1 MRSVP
6 ARFVALAAIALIFS
20 AAPQAGF
27 GQVIPKPR
35 PAITDGKVDSK
46 PPKKAAK
53 TEKTE
58 KTEVAKVDHGS
69 VYLLRGL
76 ANIFSLG
83 MNTLGEEL
91 EKRGVD
97 TVVTNHS
104 YGFSIVDKLA
114 KQYEADKS
122 ILPIILIGHSL
133 GGNKTL
139 AMAAKL
145 AEKNIP
151 VRLVVIFDA
160 TRAQPVPVNVQEV
173 LNLVKPGSVGVK
185 VAGAP
190 GYAGVIENQEVS
202 GPGIGH
208 ISIDKSKKLHAE
220 VIEKVLAVLAEDPAK
235 KKAPKK
241 KPVIEQPVATL
252 PDAKAPETT
261 PPEEKK
267 PEVTETKAPEA
278 TETKPPEATETKAT
292 ETAKPPESTEA
303 KAPEA
308 TDTKAPETTGTTAS
322 EPAKTE
328 AAKTETPVVIPEA
341 KPATTPAAPVAT
353 N

>member
-1 MRSVP
+1 MRAVP
-6 ARFVALAAIALIFS
+6 VRFVALAAVAFALS
-20 AAPQAGF
+20 AVPDTGY

-35 PAITDGKVDSK
+35 PAITESKADGKVR
-46 PPKKAAK
+46 PKVEKAK
-53 TEKTE
+53 KL
-58 KTEVAKVDHGS
+58 DHGS

-104 YGFSIVDKLA
+104 HVLTIVEKLA
-114 KQYEADKS
+114 KQYETDKS

-139 AMAAKL
+139 SMAAKL

-160 TRAQPVPVNVQEV
+160 TRAPPVPLNVQEV

-208 ISIDKSKKLHAE
+208 ISIDKSKQLHAE
-220 VIEKVLAVLAEDPAK
+220 VIEKVLAVLSEDQAPK

-241 KPVIEQPVATL
+241 KPGIEQPVARAPETPL
-252 PDAKAPETT
+252 PETATPEAKTPEITETKTPEAEAKTPEATEAKAPETEAKT
-261 PPEEKK
+261 
-267 PEVTETKAPEA
+267 PEVTETKAPE
-278 TETKPPEATETKAT
+278 TETKTPEV
-292 ETAKPPESTEA
+292 TEA

-308 TDTKAPETTGTTAS
+308 VP
-322 EPAKTE
+322 
-328 AAKTETPVVIPEA
+328 PVVVPEA
-341 KPATTPAAPVAT
+341 KPSAGIPATVA

>member
-6 ARFVALAAIALIFS
+6 ARFVALAAIAFILS
-20 AAPQAGF
+20 AAPEAGF

-35 PAITDGKVDSK
+35 PAVTEGKIDSK
-46 PPKKAAK
+46 PQKKTTK
-53 TEKTE
+53 TDK
-58 KTEVAKVDHGS
+58 VAKADRGT

-104 YGFSIVDKLA
+104 HGFSIVDKLA
-114 KQYEADKS
+114 KQYETDKS

-139 AMAAKL
+139 SMAAKL

-160 TRAQPVPVNVQEV
+160 TRAPPVPLNVQEV

-220 VIEKVLAVLAEDPAK
+220 VIEKVLAVLSEKPTPR
-235 KKAPKK
+235 KAPKK
-241 KPVIEQPVATL
+241 KPIVEQPVANL
-252 PDAKAPETT
+252 PEAKPPETT
-261 PPEEKK
+261 PPEAKK
-267 PEVTETKAPEA
+267 PKVTETKTPEVTETKTPESTESKAPET
-278 TETKPPEATETKAT
+278 TETKPPE
-292 ETAKPPESTEA
+292 PTEA
-303 KAPEA
+303 KAPEVTEA
-308 TDTKAPETTGTTAS
+308 KAPEVT
-322 EPAKTE
+322 EPKTP
-328 AAKTETPVVIPEA
+328 AATPVVVPAA
-341 KPATTPAAPVAT
+341 KAAETPAAPVAT

>member
-1 MRSVP
+1 MRAMPV
-6 ARFVALAAIALIFS
+6 RLVALAAVVFALSFVPDS
-20 AAPQAGF
+20 GF
-27 GQVIPKPR
+27 GQSSPPVIPKPR
-35 PAITDGKVDSK
+35 PAVSETKADIKTQ
-46 PPKKAAK
+46 KKAETAAK
-53 TEKTE
+53 I
-58 KTEVAKVDHGS
+58 DHGS

-104 YGFSIVDKLA
+104 HGLTIVDKLA
-114 KQYEADKS
+114 KQYETDKS

-139 AMAAKL
+139 AMAEKL

-160 TRAQPVPVNVQEV
+160 TRAPPVPLNVQEV

-208 ISIDKSKKLHAE
+208 ISIDKSKELHAE
-220 VIEKVLAVLAEDPAK
+220 VIEKVLAVLSEDLTPK

-241 KPVIEQPVATL
+241 KPLIEQPVAE
-252 PDAKAPETT
+252 APAT
-261 PPEEKK
+261 PPA
-267 PEVTETKAPEA
+267 ETV
-278 TETKPPEATETKAT
+278 
-292 ETAKPPESTEA
+292 TEA

-308 TDTKAPETTGTTAS
+308 TATTPPATEAKAPEVTSTP
-322 EPAKTE
+322 PAAAETKTPEVTE
-328 AAKTETPVVIPEA
+328 AMAPETPPAATPPLLPEA
-341 KPATTPAAPVAT
+341 TPPEAPATVA

>member
-1 MRSVP
+1 MPVKL
-6 ARFVALAAIALIFS
+6 VALAAVAFALSF
-20 AAPQAGF
+20 APEAGF
-27 GQVIPKPR
+27 GQSSPPVIPKPR
-35 PAITDGKVDSK
+35 PAITESKPDSK
-46 PPKKAAK
+46 PQKTTKAE
-53 TEKTE
+53 T
-58 KTEVAKVDHGS
+58 VAKADHGS

-104 YGFSIVDKLA
+104 HGLTIVDKLA
-114 KQYEADKS
+114 KQYETDKS
-122 ILPIILIGHSL
+122 VLPIILIGHSL

-139 AMAAKL
+139 SMAEKL

-160 TRAQPVPVNVQEV
+160 TRAPPVPLNVQEV

-185 VAGAP
+185 VAGVP

-208 ISIDKSKKLHAE
+208 ISIDKSKQLHAE
-220 VIEKVLAVLAEDPAK
+220 VIEKILAVLSEDPTPK

-241 KPVIEQPVATL
+241 KPVIEQPVA
-252 PDAKAPETT
+252 KAPETP
-261 PPEEKK
+261 PPETVSPEATT
-267 PEVTETKAPEA
+267 PEVTETKTPE
-278 TETKPPEATETKAT
+278 
-292 ETAKPPESTEA
+292 TEA
-303 KAPEA
+303 KTPEVTA
-308 TDTKAPETTGTTAS
+308 TTPPET
-322 EPAKTE
+322 EAKTPE
-328 AAKTETPVVIPEA
+328 VTATTPPGTEAKTPEVTEANAPGAVPAATPPVIPEV
-341 KPATTPAAPVAT
+341 KPAETPATVA

>member
-1 MRSVP
+1 MRAMPV
-6 ARFVALAAIALIFS
+6 RVVALAAIAFAL
-20 AAPQAGF
+20 AVLPEAGF
-27 GQVIPKPR
+27 GQASPPVIPKPR
-35 PAITDGKVDSK
+35 PAVTETKADSK
-46 PPKKAAK
+46 LQKKVENPAK
-53 TEKTE
+53 S
-58 KTEVAKVDHGS
+58 DHGT

-83 MNTLGEEL
+83 MNTLAKEL

-97 TVVTNHS
+97 TVVTNHA
-104 YGFSIVDKLA
+104 YGLAIVDKLA
-114 KQYEADKS
+114 KQYQTDKS
-122 ILPIILIGHSL
+122 VLPIILIGHSL

-139 AMAAKL
+139 SMAEKL

-160 TRAQPVPVNVQEV
+160 TRAPPVPLNVQEV

-208 ISIDKSKKLHAE
+208 ISIDKSKVLHAE
-220 VIEKVLAVLAEDPAK
+220 VIEKVLAVLSEDQAPK

-241 KPVIEQPVATL
+241 KAPTELPVATT
-252 PDAKAPETT
+252 PETPPVATAVPEAKSPEITATT
-261 PPEEKK
+261 PPETEAKT
-267 PEVTETKAPEA
+267 PDVTGTTPPG
-278 TETKPPEATETKAT
+278 TVVKPPDV
-292 ETAKPPESTEA
+292 TEA

-308 TDTKAPETTGTTAS
+308 V
-322 EPAKTE
+322 
-328 AAKTETPVVIPEA
+328 TPPVIPKA
-341 KPATTPAAPVAT
+341 KPAETPATVAH
-353 N
+353 

>member
-1 MRSVP
+1 MRAMPVKL
-6 ARFVALAAIALIFS
+6 VALAAVAFALS
-20 AAPQAGF
+20 LAPEAGF
-27 GQVIPKPR
+27 GQASPPVIPKPR
-35 PAITDGKVDSK
+35 PAITETKADAK
-46 PPKKAAK
+46 PQKATKAE
-53 TEKTE
+53 T
-58 KTEVAKVDHGS
+58 VAKIDRGS

-104 YGFSIVDKLA
+104 HGLTIVDKLA
-114 KQYEADKS
+114 KQYETDKS
-122 ILPIILIGHSL
+122 VLPIILIGHSL

-139 AMAAKL
+139 SMAEKL

-160 TRAQPVPVNVQEV
+160 TRAPPVPLNVQEV

-185 VAGAP
+185 VAGVP

-208 ISIDKSKKLHAE
+208 ISIDKSKQLHAE
-220 VIEKVLAVLAEDPAK
+220 VIEKVLAVLSEDVAPK

-241 KPVIEQPVATL
+241 KPVIEQPVAT
-252 PDAKAPETT
+252 APET
-261 PPEEKK
+261 PPETVSPEAKT
-267 PEVTETKAPEA
+267 PEVTETKTPETEAKTPEVTA
-278 TETKPPEATETKAT
+278 TTPVE
-292 ETAKPPESTEA
+292 TEA
-303 KAPEA
+303 KAPEVTGA
-308 TDTKAPETTGTTAS
+308 TPPATESKTPEVTEAKVPEAAPAATPPVMP
-322 EPAKTE
+322 PAKP
-328 AAKTETPVVIPEA
+328 TETP
-341 KPATTPAAPVAT
+341 ATAT

>member
-1 MRSVP
+1 MPVKL
-6 ARFVALAAIALIFS
+6 VALAAVAFALSF
-20 AAPQAGF
+20 APEAGF
-27 GQVIPKPR
+27 GQSSPPVIPKPR
-35 PAITDGKVDSK
+35 PAITETKADSK
-46 PPKKAAK
+46 PPKTTKTTKAE
-53 TEKTE
+53 T
-58 KTEVAKVDHGS
+58 VAKADHGS

-83 MNTLGEEL
+83 MNTLGQEL

-104 YGFSIVDKLA
+104 HGLTIVDKLA
-114 KQYEADKS
+114 KQYETDKS

-139 AMAAKL
+139 SMAEKL

-160 TRAQPVPVNVQEV
+160 TRAPPVPLNVQEV

-185 VAGAP
+185 VAGVP

-208 ISIDKSKKLHAE
+208 ISIDKSKLLHAA
-220 VIEKVLAVLAEDPAK
+220 VIEKVLAVLSEDPTPK

-241 KPVIEQPVATL
+241 KPVIVEQPVAT
-252 PDAKAPETT
+252 APGTPPPETVSPEAMTPEVTATT
-261 PPEEKK
+261 PPETEAKTPEVTATTPPETEAK
-267 PEVTETKAPEA
+267 TPEVTGTTPAETEAKTPEVTEAKVPEA
-278 TETKPPEATETKAT
+278 VPAATPP
-292 ETAKPPESTEA
+292 
-303 KAPEA
+303 
-308 TDTKAPETTGTTAS
+308 
-322 EPAKTE
+322 
-328 AAKTETPVVIPEA
+328 VIPEA
-341 KPATTPAAPVAT
+341 KPAETPATVA

>member
-1 MRSVP
+1 MRAMPVKL
-6 ARFVALAAIALIFS
+6 VALAAVAFALS
-20 AAPQAGF
+20 LAPEAGF
-27 GQVIPKPR
+27 GQSSPPVIPKPR
-35 PAITDGKVDSK
+35 PAITETKADSK
-46 PPKKAAK
+46 PQKATKAG
-53 TEKTE
+53 T
-58 KTEVAKVDHGS
+58 VAKIDHGS

-104 YGFSIVDKLA
+104 HGLTIVDKLA
-114 KQYEADKS
+114 KQYETDKS

-139 AMAAKL
+139 AMAEKL

-160 TRAQPVPVNVQEV
+160 TRAPPVPLNVKEV

-185 VAGAP
+185 VAGVP

-208 ISIDKSKKLHAE
+208 ISIDKSKELHAE
-220 VIEKVLAVLAEDPAK
+220 VIEKVLAVLSEDLAP

-241 KPVIEQPVATL
+241 KPVIEQPVAT
-252 PDAKAPETT
+252 APESPPAETVTPEAKTPEITATT
-261 PPEEKK
+261 PPATDAKT
-267 PEVTETKAPEA
+267 PEVTA
-278 TETKPPEATETKAT
+278 TTPPETKPPEV
-292 ETAKPPESTEA
+292 
-303 KAPEA
+303 
-308 TDTKAPETTGTTAS
+308 TGTTPSDAKANTPEVS
-322 EPAKTE
+322 EATAPKAVPAATPPVAPVVKPV
-328 AAKTETPVVIPEA
+328 ETP
-341 KPATTPAAPVAT
+341 ATAT

>member
-1 MRSVP
+1 MRAMPVKL
-6 ARFVALAAIALIFS
+6 VALAAVAFALSF
-20 AAPQAGF
+20 APEAGF
-27 GQVIPKPR
+27 GQSSPPVIPKPR
-35 PAITDGKVDSK
+35 PAITETKADSK
-46 PPKKAAK
+46 PPKTTKAETAAK
-53 TEKTE
+53 I
-58 KTEVAKVDHGS
+58 DHGS

-104 YGFSIVDKLA
+104 HGLTIVDKLA
-114 KQYEADKS
+114 KQYETDKS

-139 AMAAKL
+139 SMAEKF

-160 TRAQPVPVNVQEV
+160 TRAPPVPLNVQEV

-185 VAGAP
+185 VVGVP

-208 ISIDKSKKLHAE
+208 ISIDKSKQLHAV
-220 VIEKVLAVLAEDPAK
+220 VIEKVLAVLSEDLAPK

-241 KPVIEQPVATL
+241 PAIEQPVAKIPET
-252 PDAKAPETT
+252 PPAETGTPEAKTPEVTATT
-261 PPEEKK
+261 PPETEAKTPEVTGTTPPATETK
-267 PEVTETKAPEA
+267 TPEVTEANAPKAVPAA
-278 TETKPPEATETKAT
+278 TPP
-292 ETAKPPESTEA
+292 
-303 KAPEA
+303 
-308 TDTKAPETTGTTAS
+308 
-322 EPAKTE
+322 
-328 AAKTETPVVIPEA
+328 VIPEV
-341 KPATTPAAPVAT
+341 KPVETPATAA